1 FERIMEKTDTQNR
14 WNVISS
20 QDRKTAA
27 LQIVRTVAS
36 EFEQAVS
43 GREASARMK
52 ENIVINSETVNS
64 AILDSTDH
72 TLSIPEKE
80 YKKELKDLQ
89 MELREIQNRM
99 YLKRIPLV
107 IVFEGW
113 DAAGKGGNIKR
124 ITQELDPRGYEVIP
138 VAAPK
143 DAEREHYY
151 LWRFWIKVPKAGHIA
166 IFDRSWYGRVLVER
180 VEGFC
185 SVQEYKRAY
194 KEINDFESQLVNYG
208 ATVVKFWLDIS
219 KEEQLKRF
227 NDRQNDPGRSWKITD
242 EDWRNREKW
251 DLYKPAVEEMLL
263 RTSTSYAPWTVVESD
278 DKYYARLKTL
288 RTVVQSMKKKI

>member
-1 FERIMEKTDTQNR
+1 
-14 WNVISS
+14 
-20 QDRKTAA
+20 
-27 LQIVRTVAS
+27 
-36 EFEQAVS
+36 
-43 GREASARMK
+43 
-52 ENIVINSETVNS
+52 
-64 AILDSTDH
+64 
-72 TLSIPEKE
+72 
-80 YKKELKDLQ
+80 
-89 MELREIQNRM
+89 
-99 YLKRIPLV
+99 
-107 IVFEGW
+107 
-113 DAAGKGGNIKR
+113 
-124 ITQELDPRGYEVIP
+124 
-138 VAAPK
+138 
-143 DAEREHYY
+143 
-151 LWRFWIKVPKAGHIA
+151 
-166 IFDRSWYGRVLVER
+166 
-180 VEGFC
+180 
-185 SVQEYKRAY
+185 VQEYKRAY